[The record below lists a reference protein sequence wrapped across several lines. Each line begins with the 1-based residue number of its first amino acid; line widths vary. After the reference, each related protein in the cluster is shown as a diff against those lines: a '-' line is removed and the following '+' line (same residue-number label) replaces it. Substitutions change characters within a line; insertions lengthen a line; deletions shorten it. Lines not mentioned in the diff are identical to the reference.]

1 MKLDKIMRVTTN
13 VAYWCSLVG
22 PLYSLIV
29 GTVKGFISAVQ
40 NIREEEKQRQ
50 QNFIFDNPDDV
61 VIDLSTSEKQE
72 SYFIN
77 GNEENGK

>member
-1 MKLDKIMRVTTN
+1 MKLDKFIKVTTN
-13 VAYWCSLVG
+13 VVYWCSLVG
-22 PLYSLIV
+22 PIYSLVV

-40 NIREEEKQRQ
+40 HIRDEEKQRQ

-61 VIDLSTSEKQE
+61 VIDLSTSQKQE

-77 GNEENGK
+77 GDDTNE